1 MERRASARYVP
12 TIAPDGEFACPRR
25 LSLPCM
31 ARFTRLRGTPINT
44 LDASAMTD
52 TVVRI
57 VLRRSARPGKIS

>member
-1 MERRASARYVP
+1 MGRHASARFAP
-12 TIAPDGEFACPRR
+12 MIAPDVEFACPRR

-31 ARFTRLRGTPINT
+31 ARFTRLHGTPINT
-44 LDASAMTD
+44 LDASAMMV